1 MRIRNDRL
9 VGADGKTVAFDD
21 TPNKSRGEITPEYLV
36 MHYTASGTLRGT
48 VNWFNNPAADASA
61 HLVIG
66 HDGSIAQMGRF
77 NQRLWHA
84 GRSRFRGRT
93 NFNAFSIGIEIVNWG
108 KLSRMPRG
116 WASWTGTV
124 VSAERVVVARHKL
137 DSRTVG
143 WEVFDAAQLDA
154 ALESS
159 RAICAHYGIPPNR
172 VVGHDDI
179 SGYRGKRDPGPAFE
193 LERFKDRLFGR
204 SDGNGTDGGWFQVS
218 SVNGLNLREGPGVQ
232 FTVLEA
238 LPDGTEVIPIETDGV
253 WWLVAKI
260 EANGHADRTGWVHS
274 NWLQEAV

>member
-9 VGADGKTVAFDD
+9 IGPDGKTVPFDD

-48 VNWFNNPAADASA
+48 VGWFNNPDANASA

-66 HDGSIAQMGRF
+66 HDGSVIQMGRF

-84 GRSRFRGRT
+84 GRSRLGGRT

-108 KLSRMPRG
+108 KLSRMSRG
-116 WASWTGTV
+116 WASWTGAAV
-124 VSAERVVVARHKL
+124 PQERVAVATHKL
-137 DSRTVG
+137 DSRESG

-154 ALESS
+154 ALAAS
-159 RAICAHYGIPPNR
+159 RAICTHYGISQSK

-179 SGYRGKRDPGPAFE
+179 SGYRGKRDPGPVFE

-204 SDGNGTDGGWFQVS
+204 PDGNGSGNGWFQVV
-218 SVNGLNLREGPGVQ
+218 SVNGLNLREGPGVG
-232 FTVLEA
+232 FPVLEA
-238 LPDGTEVIPIETDGV
+238 LPNGTRVIPIQTDGV
-253 WWLVAKI
+253 WWLVAK
-260 EANGHADRTGWVHS
+260 ADADGNPDKTGWVHS
-274 NWLQEAV
+274 NWLAEV